1 MSKSENNKEVK
12 PGCVKTL
19 AELAAIAGVNRRNVS
34 DWKKRDGFPI
44 EPDGT
49 YNVWKIAEWRC
60 KTFDLRNKPEKEAED
75 VDIVYWKIQGFIG
88 DARQSVADAVIKEL
102 RAQEVSGELVRRDS
116 VKRFISRA
124 LGIVRQR
131 LEAQPAENSMIFPAE
146 IRSDAVAEWKR
157 MNKLILRQLSN
168 TLVNIFEDE

>member
-1 MSKSENNKEVK
+1 MSKAKSKEELK

-60 KTFDLRNKPEKEAED
+60 KTFDLRNKPDKEVED
-75 VDIVYWKIQGFIG
+75 DDIVYWKIQGFIG
-88 DARQSVADAVIKEL
+88 DARQSVADAEIKEL
-102 RAQEVSGELVRRDS
+102 RAQEVSGKLVRRDS
-116 VKRFISRA
+116 VIRFISSA
-124 LGIVRQR
+124 LAIVRQR
-131 LEAQPAENSMIFPAE
+131 LEAQPAENATMFPEE
-146 IRSDAVAEWKR
+146 IRSDAVAEWKQK
-157 MNKLILRQLSN
+157 NKLILRQLSN
-168 TLVNIFEDE
+168 TMVNIFEDE